1 MFHDP
6 EEIVLPWRTQVP
18 FILKSTS
25 LETIW
30 NWTGGLVGLVVV
42 VFGLQLFKQDS
53 FVHPQTL
60 HGERAAVSPGSPP
73 VPLWEMLL

>member
-53 FVHPQTL
+53 FVHWHL
-60 HGERAAVSPGSPP
+60 SGKERNRMEWKDS
-73 VPLWEMLL
+73 